1 MSQQKEK
8 LTRKEK
14 VALHSQELKEVKKHK
29 VTTTQNKQH
38 RFMLGIALAVV
49 AFLLYVNTLGHEFVL
64 DDSNAV
70 TENHIVKQGV
80 KGIGELLSTDYRAGY
95 WTAKGTLYR
104 PLSLVMFAIEW
115 ELFPNNPFPGHL
127 MNVLFYALTAYLL
140 FMLLCRLM
148 PAVSLIVPFLIT
160 LLFTV
165 HPIHTEVVA
174 NIKSRDEILSFLF
187 VLAGLHLGL
196 NYLKNEKMSAL
207 IGAAACYFFSFMAK
221 ESSITMLAAI
231 PVMLYFFTDVPLRK
245 NLLVTGFFV
254 GGAVVYLML
263 RKIVLGEISDV
274 SDVLLID
281 NFLIAAKDFS
291 AKTATAVMILGKYL
305 GLLFFPH
312 PLSIDYAYN
321 QIPIVS
327 WTNFKPLLSLAAYLV
342 LAGVAL
348 WRWKKKE
355 LWVFG
360 ILFYLISISLF
371 SNMLITIGSG
381 FGERFLYVPSLGFC
395 ITIVALLAVF
405 LKTKSTEKL
414 SGLFTENKILVAL
427 VALLSVAGSAHTIA
441 RNNAWKDHYAIYSSD
456 VKHAPNSARLH
467 YWYANEIMK
476 VKAVPAPSEQEKLKY
491 LDESIAEYNAALKIY
506 PDYPDAFGQRGLAY
520 YRKKNYEQ
528 AIADYKRAI
537 DLKVGQWKVYN
548 NLGVIYGEQNNLQE
562 AMKYFNLALKIDTR
576 FPDPY
581 TNIAKTYLMMG
592 DYQNAMKYCFE
603 TLKYTTEEMLDIKQE
618 MYSYLALC
626 YEKLGDTANQQKYE
640 QIAKQFAPK
649 K

>member
-1 MSQQKEK
+1 M
-8 LTRKEK
+8 
-14 VALHSQELKEVKKHK
+14 
-29 VTTTQNKQH
+29 QNKQH
-38 RFMLGIALAVV
+38 RLLLGVALSVI
-49 AFLLYVNTLGHEFVL
+49 AFLLYANTLGHEFVL

-80 KGIGELLSTDYRAGY
+80 NGIGELLSTDYRAGY

-127 MNVLFYALTAYLL
+127 MNVLLYALTAYLL
-140 FMLLCRLM
+140 FTLLCRLL
-148 PAVSLIVPFLIT
+148 PSVSLIVPFLIT
-160 LLFTV
+160 LLFTA

-174 NIKSRDEILSFLF
+174 NIKSRDEMLSFLF
-187 VLAGLHLGL
+187 VLGALHLGL
-196 NYLKNEKMSAL
+196 NYLKNEKTSAL
-207 IGAAACYFFSFMAK
+207 IGAAALYFLSFMAK

-231 PVMLYFFTDVPLRK
+231 PVMLYFFTDVPVRK

-263 RKIVLGEISDV
+263 RRMVLGEISDI

-291 AKTATAVMILGKYL
+291 TKTATAVMILGKYL
-305 GLLFFPH
+305 GLLLFPH

-321 QIPIVS
+321 QIPIVN
-327 WTNFKPLLSLAAYLV
+327 WANIKPLLSLAAYLI
-342 LAGVAL
+342 LAGIAL

-360 ILFYLISISLF
+360 ILFFLISISLY
-371 SNMLITIGSG
+371 SNILITIGSG
-381 FGERFLYVPSLGFC
+381 FGERFLYVPSLGFA
-395 ITIVALLAVF
+395 IAVVGLLAVF
-405 LKTKSTEKL
+405 LKTKNAEQL
-414 SGLFTENKILVAL
+414 MGVFTENKIIVAIVL
-427 VALLSVAGSAHTIA
+427 LLSVAGSVHTVA
-441 RNNAWKDHYAIYSSD
+441 RNTAWKDHYAIYSSD

-467 YWYANEIMK
+467 YWYANETMK
-476 VKAVPAPSEQEKLKY
+476 VKALTAPNEQEKFKY
-491 LDESIAEYNAALKIY
+491 LDEAIAEYNAALKIY
-506 PDYPDAFGQRGLAY
+506 PDYADAFGQRGLAY
-520 YRKKNYEQ
+520 YRKKEQ
-528 AIADYKRAI
+528 AKAIADYKRAI

-562 AMKYFNLALKIDTR
+562 AMKYFKLALKVDTR

-581 TNIAKTYLMMG
+581 NNIAKTYLMMG
-592 DYQNAMKYCFE
+592 DYQNAIKYCFE
-603 TLKYTTEEMLDIKQE
+603 TLKYSTEEMTDIKQE

-626 YEKLGDTANQQKYE
+626 YEKIGDTANQQKYA